1 VSGLFFEQ
9 QITVHGPSTRPNLQR
24 IIHFRYS
31 QPFNQ
36 ACNVIL
42 GAMTERTYLLLV
54 GVYMLVAL
62 YLENNLLIY
71 GLAVF
76 LVFEG
81 VSGFR
86 LTSLIQKTRHVSLKY
101 GLVNCNTKVRFG
113 IDGLSAWRV
122 FVAIVLVTVYA
133 LLHEYGFDVLWFIPW
148 FMGFAILGAG
158 ASGICPALLGLRWA
172 GFK

>member
-1 VSGLFFEQ
+1 
-9 QITVHGPSTRPNLQR
+9 
-24 IIHFRYS
+24 
-31 QPFNQ
+31 
-36 ACNVIL
+36 
-42 GAMTERTYLLLV
+42 MTERMYLLLV
-54 GVYMLVAL
+54 GAYILVAL
-62 YLENNLLIY
+62 YLENNYLIY

-86 LTSLIQKTRHVSLKY
+86 LTNLVQKTRHVSSTC
-101 GLVNCNTKVRFG
+101 GLVNFNTKVRFG

-122 FVAIVLVTVYA
+122 FVAIALVSVYA

-158 ASGICPALLGLRWA
+158 ASGICPVLLGLRWA